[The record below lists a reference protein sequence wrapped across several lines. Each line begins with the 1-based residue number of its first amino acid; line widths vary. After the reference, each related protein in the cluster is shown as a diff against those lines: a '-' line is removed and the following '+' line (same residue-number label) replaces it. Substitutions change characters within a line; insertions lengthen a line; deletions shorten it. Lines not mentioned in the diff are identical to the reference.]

1 MSSINLISNVEHREK
16 MLYDIRYQIG
26 LWNDV
31 AMHDGAG
38 KLINFYEV
46 ASDKPKPSEIDG
58 HRVIEILQDD
68 LTAQRLAGVFNYL
81 NYTVKL
87 CYKHTTSEIGYN
99 PDTMVHELGHVLGL
113 EDIDGQDNVPSG
125 THKTLMGYNRGTDYS
140 TIDSAIAYQDIQGVA
155 VLNNIHTNHSYQRYI
170 FNGNEYLHICFYCD
184 RIDSQS
190 SALAGINAMNDESTC
205 THNFMPLVSAG
216 ERHWLKCTECY
227 KVIESDFYVKGI
239 NNNGKIAL
247 ELTGLINENS
257 EEITIP
263 NQIAGLDVVR
273 ISNSAF
279 KGCSH
284 LARVELPY
292 GLLQIGNNAFE
303 NCTALTD
310 VTVNRYLSD
319 ITSLGSGAFLNCN
332 NLTRINVPIN
342 RIADYKNEAYWS
354 TYKTLIHPSP
364 ITYTAIYLNDSSNIN
379 KTVTLSPK
387 WNKIYE
393 LNVLDPITYT
403 ITSSSTQNVKV
414 KLYDENMNLLVESS
428 DHQQTI
434 ITRALANGTYYYSV
448 EYCDA
453 SSSGSIKTTIVKKHI
468 HSFNSNYE
476 WINYTSHRV
485 SCSCGSTITQEHVVS
500 TTSIMGSGSFTICLL
515 CGGRAKLGNVQFGV
529 LANQIQSVTENGSMI
544 LPNGIIVLAYADRED
559 YFNGTLVFYDKYK
572 LQVA

>member
-1 MSSINLISNVEHREK
+1 MKTKRMQGICIYVAILFVAFLLLEIYGEVIDLINNDEAVLLDIIEGGAGSCHGDGVSTRSIDSEDACNTHSASHGPGRENGGINILSKGCRNYMGYGFKYGSVNIPYWINMSSINLISNVEHREK

-190 SALAGINAMNDESTC
+190 SALAGSNAMNDESTC

-216 ERHWLKCTECY
+216 ERDWLKCTKCY
-227 KVIESDFYVKGI
+227 KVVENAEVR
-239 NNNGKIAL
+239 L
-247 ELTGLINENS
+247 EYYTN
-257 EEITIP
+257 
-263 NQIAGLDVVR
+263 
-273 ISNSAF
+273 ISQSC
-279 KGCSH
+279 K
-284 LARVELPY
+284 LAPKCKKV
-292 GLLQIGNNAFE
+292 
-303 NCTALTD
+303 
-310 VTVNRYLSD
+310 
-319 ITSLGSGAFLNCN
+319 
-332 NLTRINVPIN
+332 
-342 RIADYKNEAYWS
+342 YK
-354 TYKTLIHPSP
+354 
-364 ITYTAIYLNDSSNIN
+364 
-379 KTVTLSPK
+379 
-387 WNKIYE
+387 
-393 LNVLDPITYT
+393 LNVLDPIEYA
-403 ITSSSTQNVKV
+403 IKSSSTHNIKV
-414 KLYDENMNLLVESS
+414 NLYDENMNLVVGSGAFECP
-428 DHQQTI
+428 QITI
-434 ITRALANGTYYYSV
+434 NRKLAIGTYYYTV
-448 EYCDA
+448 ENCNN
-453 SSSGSIKTTIVKKHI
+453 SSSETISTTIEHVHI
-468 HSFNSNYE
+468 NDINYE
-476 WINYTSHRV
+476 CIDGTTHRA
-485 SCSCGSTITQEHVVS
+485 SCACGSSRIQGHVVS
-500 TTSIMGSGSFTICLL
+500 KDAFDNGQLFAKCLL

-529 LANQIQSVTENGSMI
+529 LANQIQSVTENGSML
-544 LPNGIIVLAYADRED
+544 LPNGIIVLADADREA